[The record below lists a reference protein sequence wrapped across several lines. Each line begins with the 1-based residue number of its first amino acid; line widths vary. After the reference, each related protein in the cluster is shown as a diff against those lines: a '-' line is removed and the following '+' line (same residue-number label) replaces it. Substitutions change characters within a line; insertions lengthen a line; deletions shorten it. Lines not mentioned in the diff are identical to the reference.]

1 MSGLNGKEI
10 ADHAALSEYTTFKLG
25 GTCRALIT
33 CSTEEA
39 FVKTMRE
46 IHKRHERHVVL
57 GGGSNSVFLD
67 DGVDAT
73 AVRYYNKEADIE
85 LYGNYLVVPASCPLD
100 KLAEC
105 AAQNGKSGM
114 EFANGIPGTVG
125 GAIAGNAGAF
135 GRQIADVINSVRIFT
150 QQCTVREIPVDKMK
164 FEYRSSRIQKS
175 KEVVLSCFL
184 SLQEGNAEDLLK
196 ERKRI
201 LALRKEKHPD
211 WRVTPCAGSVF
222 KNLEQPD
229 KSNKKTAAGYL
240 LDQVGAKKMRV
251 GGARVFEK
259 HANIIIKDKDDCTS
273 KDVMDLTEMM
283 MKAVK
288 EKFDIALVPEIQFHN
303 RYGLQYIFE

>member
-1 MSGLNGKEI
+1 MSSVDGKEI
-10 ADHAALSEYTTFKLG
+10 VDHAALSDYTTFKLG
-25 GTCRALIT
+25 GTCRTLIT

-57 GGGSNSVFLD
+57 GGGSNSIFLD

-73 AVRYYNKEADIE
+73 AIRYYNDDANIE

-100 KLAEC
+100 KLAEV
-105 AAQNGKSGM
+105 AAKNGKSGL
-114 EFANGIPGTVG
+114 EFAHGIPGTVG

-150 QQCTVREIPVDKMK
+150 SQCTVREIPVDKMK
-164 FEYRSSRIQKS
+164 FEYRSSRIKKS
-175 KEVVLSCFL
+175 KEVVLSTFL
-184 SLQEGNAEDLLK
+184 SLQEGNAEELLE
-196 ERKRI
+196 ERERI

-211 WRVTPCAGSVF
+211 WRITPCAGSVF
-222 KNLEQPD
+222 KNLEQP
-229 KSNKKTAAGYL
+229 NKKDRKKAAGYL
-240 LDQVGAKKMRV
+240 LDQVGAKDMRV

-259 HANIIIKDKDDCTS
+259 HANIIIKDQEDCTT

-283 MKAVK
+283 MNAVK
-288 EKFDIALVPEIQFHN
+288 EKFDIALVPEVQFHN
-303 RYGLQYIFE
+303 RFGLQYIFE